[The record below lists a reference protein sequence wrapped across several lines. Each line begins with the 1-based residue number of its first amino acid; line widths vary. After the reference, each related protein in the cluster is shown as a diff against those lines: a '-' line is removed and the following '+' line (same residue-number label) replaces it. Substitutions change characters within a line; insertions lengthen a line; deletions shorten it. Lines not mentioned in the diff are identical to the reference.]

1 MEKASE
7 NSVLSFSPSESQE
20 LQPQE
25 SVEVE
30 QPRTVDTVE
39 PSTAEEPSA
48 EASGSANEDDV
59 DTLTT
64 QFASL
69 KTTPQKKMTLMIDTI
84 DEMYKQVTAVVIK
97 KFVER
102 INEKYKHAPIDGML
116 GIWCKQQGWDAS
128 TLNIPESCVSD
139 VELEERPKARRP
151 KATPPDS
158 TAVTS
163 DAEDDVVDDDG
174 DRPVHKKPAKKG
186 EEPKPEPKQCKYRY
200 IKGANAN
207 TICPTKVKGEGD
219 LCSKHKGKKTKP

>member
-1 MEKASE
+1 MRKMEKVSE
-7 NSVLSFSPSESQE
+7 NSVQFSPNESQE
-20 LQPQE
+20 LHL
-25 SVEVE
+25 SVETE
-30 QPRTVDTVE
+30 TVE
-39 PSTAEEPSA
+39 PSTVEEPGA

-64 QFASL
+64 QFDSL
-69 KTTPQKKMTLMIDTI
+69 KTTTQKKMTLKIDTI
-84 DEMYKQVTAVVIK
+84 DEMYKQVTANVIRKFVDEISK
-97 KFVER
+97 KFKIPAQE
-102 INEKYKHAPIDGML
+102 ML

-128 TLNIPESCVSD
+128 TFNIPESYVSD
-139 VELEERPKARRP
+139 VELEERSKARRP

-163 DAEDDVVDDDG
+163 DAEDDAVDDDG

-186 EEPKPEPKQCKYRY
+186 KKGEESKPEPKQCKYRY

-219 LCSKHKGKKTKP
+219 FCSKHKGKKTKP